1 MEIKVKNEKGLVL
14 FDINEDG
21 NINCYMDM
29 IVNALLAESFSAKTI
44 IEGLRGKAESMEL
57 EKE

>member
-14 FDINEDG
+14 FDINEDT
-21 NINCYMDM
+21 NIHGYMDM
-29 IVNALLAESFSAKTI
+29 IVNALLAESFAAKTI
-44 IEGLRGKAESMEL
+44 IEGLKGKAEAMEL

>member
-14 FDINEDG
+14 FDINEDNDIHG
-21 NINCYMDM
+21 YMDM
-29 IVNALLAESFSAKTI
+29 IVNALLAESFAAKTI
-44 IEGLRGKAESMEL
+44 IEGLKGKAEAMEL